1 MLETE
6 RFILRPWREADAPTL
21 FRWASDPRVGP
32 PANWAPYVSVEHAR
46 ETLHAVYC
54 VPDTFAICSKH
65 PEEFDAA
72 AIARIEGEADFGDM
86 ARGFSGRA
94 FLRERKEGGFGPIE
108 PHWQYQVRQARPCQ
122 LRYRGQRSG
131 NGNLAGGSLLGLR
144 HRSRKWRARCC
155 ATDSASCGLSAIWV
169 CNFVENATSAARR
182 TSSAS
187 SLCASRRRPTLSR
200 AWCARSKSRCSRK
213 ARGTIC
219 RRQPSKS
226 AHSQSRSVLR
236 RRAKHK
242 GQPNRVEDDGLPSL
256 QVHQWETS
264 RRRTISFGSS

>member
-6 RFILRPWREADAPTL
+6 RFVLRPWRDADAPTL

-32 PANWAPYVSVEHAR
+32 PANWAPYVSIEHAR

-54 VPDTFAICSKH
+54 VPDTFAICMKR

-94 FLRERKEGGFGPIE
+94 FLRERKKVASAPLNPIGSIRFVKPDHANCAIGDNDREMGIWLAAPFWGFGIAPE
-108 PHWQYQVRQARPCQ
+108 DP
-122 LRYRGQRSG
+122 
-131 NGNLAGGSLLGLR
+131 
-144 HRSRKWRARCC
+144 
-155 ATDSASCGLSAIWV
+155 DCGKP
-169 CNFVENATSAARR
+169 ARR

-187 SLCASRRRPTLSR
+187 SLCASRRRPILLR

-226 AHSQSRSVLR
+226 AHSQAALFFGAAQSI
-236 RRAKHK
+236 K
-242 GQPNRVEDDGLPSL
+242 GSP
-256 QVHQWETS
+256 
-264 RRRTISFGSS
+264 IA